1 MQIRTEYQQ
10 FEPFYKSKHNNNI
23 VWLIRKIVLTIN
35 FSKVEAAGLKQ
46 HEATAAIPYA
56 GPGHSSC
63 SFSECTVGPIN
74 QGVFS
79 SFWILNFLILK
90 RNFSTFEVLTID

>member
-23 VWLIRKIVLTIN
+23 VWLIRKIVLPIN

-63 SFSECTVGPIN
+63 SFSECAVGPIN

-79 SFWILNFLILK
+79 SFWILK
-90 RNFSTFEVLTID
+90 RNLSTFEVLTID